1 MAQFNHNLS
10 LYIPVVQKWQAT
22 EQYFKNAFK
31 SSFVGNV
38 VRVDFVARNGGD
50 PALAD
55 VLSAFV
61 YLEWFYNEFSTNWQ
75 KVIFAKDPQMPAHFY
90 HTVGRNYWILCE
102 NMKPRTLEQVAA
114 EKKVALASQ
123 GVTIIDADGQNA
135 KLIERLGKQLATI
148 NLLQCEND
156 EVKVLNAKLA
166 SELKETKLNLGTKI
180 MDLNQEIVVLEG
192 FIKCIR
198 LLETETQCEN
208 DKVKALNAMLESEL
222 LKETKLNLGAKILDL
237 NQELG
242 VLEGKHIKEV
252 HLRNDLYKNLD
263 AGRTQILKLEAEL
276 EQANEDHVKDK
287 SRLKKEITT
296 LQTRLNGALSLH
308 KLSQMDLEEART
320 KIAQLEQ
327 NAQRKNFEGSPQ
339 PNAKFKC
346 NSCSTKVPF
355 ISGKETNAD
364 KKHLC
369 HTCFVK
375 MGAWL
380 V

>member
-1 MAQFNHNLS
+1 
-10 LYIPVVQKWQAT
+10 
-22 EQYFKNAFK
+22 
-31 SSFVGNV
+31 
-38 VRVDFVARNGGD
+38 
-50 PALAD
+50 
-55 VLSAFV
+55 
-61 YLEWFYNEFSTNWQ
+61 
-75 KVIFAKDPQMPAHFY
+75 
-90 HTVGRNYWILCE
+90 
-102 NMKPRTLEQVAA
+102 
-114 EKKVALASQ
+114 
-123 GVTIIDADGQNA
+123 
-135 KLIERLGKQLATI
+135 
-148 NLLQCEND
+148 
-156 EVKVLNAKLA
+156 
-166 SELKETKLNLGTKI
+166 

-263 AGRTQILKLEAEL
+263 AGRAQIIKLEGEL

-327 NAQRKNFEGSPQ
+327 NAQGKNGVSPQ
-339 PNAKFKC
+339 THKELKAVFKC
-346 NSCSTKVPF
+346 NSCSTKVSF

-364 KKHLC
+364 NKHLC

-375 MGAWL
+375 IGAWL

>member
-1 MAQFNHNLS
+1 MTQFNNTLPI
-10 LYIPVVQKWQAT
+10 YIPVVQKWQAT
-22 EQYFKNAFK
+22 ESYFKNAFW

-50 PALAD
+50 PAFAD

-61 YLEWFYNEFSTNWQ
+61 YLEWFYNEFSVNWQ
-75 KVIFAKDPQMPAHFY
+75 KVILANDPQMPAHFY

-102 NMKPRTLEQVAA
+102 NKKPRTLEQVAE
-114 EKKVALASQ
+114 EKKVALATQ

-135 KLIERLGKQLATI
+135 KLIERLGKHLATI
-148 NLLQCEND
+148 ERLQCEND
-156 EVKVLNAKLA
+156 EVKVQNAKLE

-180 MDLNQEIVVLEG
+180 MN
-192 FIKCIR
+192 
-198 LLETETQCEN
+198 
-208 DKVKALNAMLESEL
+208 
-222 LKETKLNLGAKILDL
+222 L

-242 VLEGKHIKEV
+242 VLEGKRIKEV
-252 HLRNDLYKNLD
+252 YLRNDLYKNLD
-263 AGRTQILKLEAEL
+263 AGRTQIVKLEAEL
-276 EQANEDHVKDK
+276 DQANEDHVKDK

-296 LQTRLNGALSLH
+296 LQTRLNGALSLY
-308 KLSQMDLEEART
+308 KLRQKDLDEART

-327 NAQRKNFEGSPQ
+327 NAQEKDIGDFPQ
-339 PNAKFKC
+339 PVKFNC

-375 MGAWL
+375 TGAWL

>member
-1 MAQFNHNLS
+1 MAQINNQPQFNPSLS

-22 EQYFKNAFK
+22 LSYFKNAFK

-38 VRVDFVARNGGD
+38 ARVDFVARNGGD
-50 PALAD
+50 PALATE
-55 VLSAFV
+55 LSAYV
-61 YLEWFYNEFSTNWQ
+61 YLEWYNNEFSTNWQ
-75 KVIFAKDPQMPAHFY
+75 KVIFAKNPQMPAHFY

-123 GVTIIDADGQNA
+123 GIAIIDADGKNA
-135 KLIERLGKQLATI
+135 KLVERLGKYLATN

-156 EVKVLNAKLA
+156 TVKSLNAKLE
-166 SELKETKLNLGTKI
+166 SDLKETKLNLGTKI
-180 MDLNQEIVVLEG
+180 MGLNE
-192 FIKCIR
+192 
-198 LLETETQCEN
+198 
-208 DKVKALNAMLESEL
+208 
-222 LKETKLNLGAKILDL
+222 
-237 NQELG
+237 ELG
-242 VLEGKHIKEV
+242 VLEGKRIKEIY
-252 HLRNDLYKNLD
+252 LRDDLYKNLD
-263 AGRTQILKLEAEL
+263 AGRTQIIKLEGEL

-287 SRLKKEITT
+287 SRLKKEITS
-296 LQTRLNGALSLH
+296 LKTRLNGALSLH

-327 NAQRKNFEGSPQ
+327 NAQGKNGVSPQ
-339 PNAKFKC
+339 THKELKAVFKC
-346 NSCSTKVPF
+346 NSCSTKVSF

-364 KKHLC
+364 NKHLC

-375 MGAWL
+375 IGAWL

>member
-22 EQYFKNAFK
+22 ESYFKNAFK

-61 YLEWFYNEFSTNWQ
+61 YLEWFYNEFSVNWQ
-75 KVIFAKDPQMPAHFY
+75 KVILANDPQMPAHFY

-102 NMKPRTLEQVAA
+102 NKKPRTVEQVAE
-114 EKKVALASQ
+114 EKKVALATQ

-135 KLIERLGKQLATI
+135 KLIERLGKNLATI
-148 NLLQCEND
+148 NLLQSEND
-156 EVKVLNAKLA
+156 EVKSLNAKLE

-180 MDLNQEIVVLEG
+180 MDLNQE
-192 FIKCIR
+192 
-198 LLETETQCEN
+198 
-208 DKVKALNAMLESEL
+208 
-222 LKETKLNLGAKILDL
+222 
-237 NQELG
+237 LG
-242 VLEGKHIKEV
+242 VLEGKRIKEI
-252 HLRNDLYKNLD
+252 HLRNDLYKLTEELSFVSKHLD
-263 AGRTQILKLEAEL
+263 AGRTQIRKLEAEL
-276 EQANEDHVKDK
+276 DQANEDHVKDK
-287 SRLKKEITT
+287 SRLKKEITS
-296 LQTRLNGALSLH
+296 LQTRLSTALSLD

-327 NAQRKNFEGSPQ
+327 NAQEKNCGGSPQ

-375 MGAWL
+375 TGAWL

>member
-1 MAQFNHNLS
+1 MAQINNQPQFNTSLS

-22 EQYFKNAFK
+22 LSYFKNAFN

-50 PALAD
+50 PALATE
-55 VLSAFV
+55 LSAYV
-61 YLEWFYNEFSTNWQ
+61 YLDWFYNEFSTNWQ

-123 GVTIIDADGQNA
+123 GIAIIDADGKNA
-135 KLIERLGKQLATI
+135 KLVERLGKYLATN

-156 EVKVLNAKLA
+156 TVKSLNAKLE
-166 SELKETKLNLGTKI
+166 SELKETRLNLGT
-180 MDLNQEIVVLEG
+180 
-192 FIKCIR
+192 
-198 LLETETQCEN
+198 
-208 DKVKALNAMLESEL
+208 
-222 LKETKLNLGAKILDL
+222 KILDL

-242 VLEGKHIKEV
+242 VFEGKHIREV
-252 HLRNDLYKNLD
+252 YLRNDLYKNLD
-263 AGRTQILKLEAEL
+263 DGRTQIIKLEGEL

-296 LQTRLNGALSLH
+296 LKSRLNGALSLH

-346 NSCSTKVPF
+346 NSCSTKVSF

-364 KKHLC
+364 NKHLC

-375 MGAWL
+375 IGAWL

>member
-1 MAQFNHNLS
+1 MAQINNQSQFNPNLS
-10 LYIPVVQKWQAT
+10 LYIPIVQKWQAT
-22 EQYFKNAFK
+22 ETYFKNAFR

-50 PALAD
+50 PAFAD

-61 YLEWFYNEFSTNWQ
+61 YLEWFYNEFSVNWQ
-75 KVIFAKDPQMPAHFY
+75 KVILANDPQMPAHFY

-102 NMKPRTLEQVAA
+102 NMKPRTVEQVAE
-114 EKKVALASQ
+114 EKKVALATQ

-135 KLIERLGKQLATI
+135 KLVERLGKHLATI
-148 NLLQCEND
+148 NLLQSEND
-156 EVKVLNAKLA
+156 EVKALNAKLE
-166 SELKETKLNLGTKI
+166 SELKETRLNLGTKI
-180 MDLNQEIVVLEG
+180 MDLNE
-192 FIKCIR
+192 
-198 LLETETQCEN
+198 
-208 DKVKALNAMLESEL
+208 
-222 LKETKLNLGAKILDL
+222 
-237 NQELG
+237 ELG
-242 VLEGKHIKEV
+242 VLEVKHIKET

-276 EQANEDHVKDK
+276 DQANEDHVKDK

-296 LQTRLNGALSLH
+296 LKTRLNGALA
-308 KLSQMDLEEART
+308 LSQLREKDLKEARA
-320 KIAQLEQ
+320 KIAQPEQ
-327 NAQRKNFEGSPQ
+327 NAQGKNCGGFPQ
-339 PNAKFKC
+339 PVKFKC
-346 NSCSTKVPF
+346 NSCSTKVSF

-375 MGAWL
+375 TGAWL

>member
-22 EQYFKNAFK
+22 ESYFKNAFK

-38 VRVDFVARNGGD
+38 VRVDYVARNGGD

-61 YLEWFYNEFSTNWQ
+61 YLEWFYNEFSVNWQ
-75 KVIFAKDPQMPAHFY
+75 KVILANDPQMPAHFY

-102 NMKPRTLEQVAA
+102 NKKQRTVEQVAE
-114 EKKVALASQ
+114 EKKVALATQ

-135 KLIERLGKQLATI
+135 KLIERLGKNLATI
-148 NLLQCEND
+148 NRLQCEND
-156 EVKVLNAKLA
+156 EVKSLNAKL
-166 SELKETKLNLGTKI
+166 
-180 MDLNQEIVVLEG
+180 
-192 FIKCIR
+192 
-198 LLETETQCEN
+198 
-208 DKVKALNAMLESEL
+208 ESE
-222 LKETKLNLGAKILDL
+222 LKETKLNLGAKIMDL
-237 NQELG
+237 NEELG
-242 VLEGKHIKEV
+242 VLEVKHIQEI

-296 LQTRLNGALSLH
+296 LQTRLSAALSLH

-320 KIAQLEQ
+320 KIAKPEQ
-327 NAQRKNFEGSPQ
+327 NAQEKNCEGSPQ

-375 MGAWL
+375 TGAWL

>member
-1 MAQFNHNLS
+1 MAQFNRNLS

-61 YLEWFYNEFSTNWQ
+61 YLEWFYNEFSVNWQ
-75 KVIFAKDPQMPAHFY
+75 KVILANDPQMPAHFY

-102 NMKPRTLEQVAA
+102 NKKQRTVEQVAE
-114 EKKVALASQ
+114 EKKVALATQ

-135 KLIERLGKQLATI
+135 KLIERLGKNLATI
-148 NLLQCEND
+148 NRLQCEND
-156 EVKVLNAKLA
+156 EVKSLNAKLE
-166 SELKETKLNLGTKI
+166 SELKETKLNLDAKI
-180 MDLNQEIVVLEG
+180 MDLNEELGVLQG

-208 DKVKALNAMLESEL
+208 DEVKSLNAKLDSE
-222 LKETKLNLGAKILDL
+222 LKETKLKLGAKIMDL
-237 NQELG
+237 NEELG
-242 VLEGKHIKEV
+242 VLEVKHIQEI

-296 LQTRLNGALSLH
+296 LQTRLSAALSLH

-320 KIAQLEQ
+320 KIAKPEQ
-327 NAQRKNFEGSPQ
+327 NAQEKNCEGSPQ

-375 MGAWL
+375 TGAWL

>member
-1 MAQFNHNLS
+1 MAQFNTNLS

-22 EQYFKNAFK
+22 ESYFKNAFK

-50 PALAD
+50 PAFAD

-61 YLEWFYNEFSTNWQ
+61 YLEWFYNEFSVNWQ
-75 KVIFAKDPQMPAHFY
+75 KVILANDPQMPAHFY

-102 NMKPRTLEQVAA
+102 NKKPRTLEQVAE
-114 EKKVALASQ
+114 EKKVALATQ

-135 KLIERLGKQLATI
+135 KLIERLGKHLATI
-148 NLLQCEND
+148 ERLQCEND
-156 EVKVLNAKLA
+156 EVKVQNAKLE

-180 MDLNQEIVVLEG
+180 MN
-192 FIKCIR
+192 
-198 LLETETQCEN
+198 
-208 DKVKALNAMLESEL
+208 
-222 LKETKLNLGAKILDL
+222 L

-242 VLEGKHIKEV
+242 VLEGKRIKEV
-252 HLRNDLYKNLD
+252 YLRNDLYKNLD
-263 AGRTQILKLEAEL
+263 AGRTQIVKLEAEL
-276 EQANEDHVKDK
+276 DQANEDHVKDK

-296 LQTRLNGALSLH
+296 LQTRLNGALSLY
-308 KLSQMDLEEART
+308 KLRQKDLDEART

-327 NAQRKNFEGSPQ
+327 NAQEKDIGDFPQ
-339 PNAKFKC
+339 PVKFNC

-375 MGAWL
+375 TGAWL

>member
-1 MAQFNHNLS
+1 MTQFNNTLPI
-10 LYIPVVQKWQAT
+10 YIPVVQKWQAT
-22 EQYFKNAFK
+22 ESYFKNAFK

-50 PALAD
+50 PAFAD

-61 YLEWFYNEFSTNWQ
+61 YLEWFYNEFSVNWQ
-75 KVIFAKDPQMPAHFY
+75 KVILANDPQMPAHFY

-102 NMKPRTLEQVAA
+102 NKKPRTLEQVAE
-114 EKKVALASQ
+114 EKKVALATQ

-135 KLIERLGKQLATI
+135 KLIERLGKHLATI
-148 NLLQCEND
+148 ERLQCEND
-156 EVKVLNAKLA
+156 EVKVQNAKLE

-180 MDLNQEIVVLEG
+180 MG
-192 FIKCIR
+192 
-198 LLETETQCEN
+198 
-208 DKVKALNAMLESEL
+208 
-222 LKETKLNLGAKILDL
+222 L

-242 VLEGKHIKEV
+242 VLEGKRIKEV

-263 AGRTQILKLEAEL
+263 AGRTQIVKLEAEL
-276 EQANEDHVKDK
+276 DQANEDHVKDK

-296 LQTRLNGALSLH
+296 LQTRLNGALSLY
-308 KLSQMDLEEART
+308 KLRQKDLDEART

-327 NAQRKNFEGSPQ
+327 NAQEKDIGDFPQ
-339 PNAKFKC
+339 PVKFNC

-375 MGAWL
+375 TGAWL

>member
-1 MAQFNHNLS
+1 MTQFNNTLPI
-10 LYIPVVQKWQAT
+10 YIPVVQKWQAT
-22 EQYFKNAFK
+22 ESYFKNAFK

-50 PALAD
+50 PAFAD

-61 YLEWFYNEFSTNWQ
+61 YLEWFYNEFSVNWQ
-75 KVIFAKDPQMPAHFY
+75 KVILANDPQMPAHFY

-102 NMKPRTLEQVAA
+102 NKKPRTLEQVAE
-114 EKKVALASQ
+114 EKKVALATQ

-135 KLIERLGKQLATI
+135 KLIERLGKHLATI
-148 NLLQCEND
+148 ERLQCEND
-156 EVKVLNAKLA
+156 EVKVQNAKLE

-180 MDLNQEIVVLEG
+180 MDLNQE
-192 FIKCIR
+192 
-198 LLETETQCEN
+198 
-208 DKVKALNAMLESEL
+208 
-222 LKETKLNLGAKILDL
+222 
-237 NQELG
+237 LG
-242 VLEGKHIKEV
+242 VLQGKRIKEV

-263 AGRTQILKLEAEL
+263 AGRTQIVKLEAEL
-276 EQANEDHVKDK
+276 DQANEDHVKDK

-296 LQTRLNGALSLH
+296 LQTRLNGALSLY
-308 KLSQMDLEEART
+308 KLRQKDLDEART

-327 NAQRKNFEGSPQ
+327 NAQEKDIGDFPQ
-339 PNAKFKC
+339 PVKFNC

-375 MGAWL
+375 TGAWL